1 MVRNAIPIFV
11 ILMFFSMQLVT
22 LPKQMLPKAIKV
34 GFMTLIH
41 LHTIQI
47 RLEKLSTWVVIL
59 K

>member
-1 MVRNAIPIFV
+1 MKAIPIFV

-22 LPKQMLPKAIKV
+22 LPKQMLPKGYQGWV
-34 GFMTLIH
+34 YDFH